1 MHYHSYAGGEA
12 RHRVIMHVCLRPL
25 SLLSLG
31 AARVRHVEGAPGFL
45 RRGVV
50 LEVCAGRTWLVP
62 ARPELHV

>member
-1 MHYHSYAGGEA
+1 MPVVLYHIMK
-12 RHRVIMHVCLRPL
+12 RVIMHVCLRPL

-50 LEVCAGRTWLVP
+50 LEVCAAGLAWLVP